1 MVVTLDT
8 FTLAWRPTDLNHSY
22 LSFLLGDGCQIGHS
36 DPVFDEKYA
45 VLDTSLRLSQW
56 GIDED

>member
-1 MVVTLDT
+1 MC
-8 FTLAWRPTDLNHSY
+8 LAHEYSNYSIYLNHSY

-36 DPVFDEKYA
+36 DPVFNENYA

-56 GIDED
+56 VMDED